1 MKLIWQYFPRYWW
14 KILIAVGMTAV
25 SVWATLQLPNIMAE
39 IVNNGIMANDLNY
52 VMLHGLTML
61 GVTAIGGMASIIVGY
76 YASRVSTDLAQDVR
90 KRVFDRV
97 ESFSLH
103 EINKFST
110 ASLITRTTNDV
121 QQIQQF
127 VYMLLRIAIQEPLI
141 AVGAIMNAL
150 HTATNMSWLMA
161 LAIAA
166 LMGLVIFMFTAVV
179 PKFKVQQ
186 KLVDKIVLTSREN
199 LMGLRVIRAFNKESH
214 EEKKF
219 DVVNK
224 ELTGVALW
232 INRATNIL
240 QPAMTLI
247 ISFTM
252 LGIVWIGAHY
262 VANSQLEIGGM
273 MAFMQYAM
281 QVIMSFLFLVML
293 MVVMPRAQVSAS
305 RINEVLTTSSTIT
318 PPQKPEPL
326 DSSQRGM
333 VEFKKVTFSYPGAE
347 SPVLNN
353 INFTAQPGQ
362 TTAIIGS
369 TGSGKSSLINLIPR
383 LYDVSSGQVL
393 VGGVDVRQLTPDSI
407 VEAIG
412 FVPQKG
418 VLFSGT
424 VASNI
429 KYANPKMSD
438 QTMCRY
444 AKIAQADFI
453 KDLDGSYS
461 APIAQGGSNVS
472 GGQKQR
478 LSIARALAKNPDI
491 LIFDDSFSA
500 LDYKTDA
507 QLRIELAKIATNKT
521 IIIVAQR
528 ISTIR
533 HADQIIVLDNGE
545 ISGIGTHHELLRTN
559 QVYQEIARSQFSD
572 QEIERE
578 MQEANHE

>member
-1 MKLIWQYFPRYWW
+1 MKLIWQYFPRFWW
-14 KILIAVGMTAV
+14 KVIITVIMTAI
-25 SVWATLQLPNIMAE
+25 SVWSTLQLPNIMAE
-39 IVNNGIMANDLNY
+39 IVNNGIMSNDLSY
-52 VMLHGLTML
+52 IMMHGLTML
-61 GVTAIGGMASIIVGY
+61 GVTVIGGVASIVVGY
-76 YASRVSTDLAQDVR
+76 FASRISTDLSLDVR
-90 KRVFDRV
+90 KRVFDKV
-97 ESFSLH
+97 ESFSSN

-110 ASLITRTTNDV
+110 ASLITRTTNDI

-127 VYMLLRIAIQEPLI
+127 VYMMLRIAVQEPLI
-141 AVGAIMNAL
+141 AIGAILNAL
-150 HTATNMSWLMA
+150 HTAPNMSWIMV
-161 LAIAA
+161 LAI
-166 LMGLVIFMFTAVV
+166 LGLIGLVIFMFVAVV
-179 PKFKVQQ
+179 PKFKIQQ

-199 LMGLRVIRAFNKESH
+199 LTGLRVIRAFNKESH

-219 DVVNK
+219 DDVNN
-224 ELTGVALW
+224 ELTAIGLW

-262 VANSQLEIGGM
+262 VADSKLEIGGM

-281 QVIMSFLFLVML
+281 QVIMSFLFLVMI
-293 MVVMPRAQVSAS
+293 MVIMPRAQVSAG
-305 RINEVLTTSSTIT
+305 RINEVLNT
-318 PPQKPEPL
+318 
-326 DSSQRGM
+326 DSSIKPPHKPQPLNPKKRGV
-333 VEFKKVTFSYPGAE
+333 VEFSQVTFNYPGAE

-369 TGSGKSSLINLIPR
+369 TGSGKTSLINLIPR
-383 LYDVSSGQVL
+383 IYDVSSGQVMI
-393 VGGVDVRQLTPDSI
+393 GGVDVRHLSTDDI
-407 VEAIG
+407 VKSIG
-412 FVPQKG
+412 FIPQKG

-429 KYANPKMSD
+429 KYANPKMTD
-438 QTMCRY
+438 TQMKKA

-453 KDLDGSYS
+453 NDLDGKFN

-478 LSIARALAKNPDI
+478 LSIARALAKDPDI

-507 QLRIELAKIATNKT
+507 SLRSELSKIAKDKT
-521 IIIVAQR
+521 VIIVAQR

-533 HADQIIVLDNGE
+533 HASQIIVLDNGE
-545 ISGIGTHHELLRTN
+545 ISGIGTHHELLKSN
-559 QVYQEIARSQFSD
+559 KVYQEIAKSQFSD
-572 QEIERE
+572 EEIERE
-578 MQEANHE
+578 MQEADHE